1 MAKHIR
7 LRGRMKVG
15 PETRRPDEQRHT
27 LRLPIKAAPRRLD
40 AFPQRQAAPIRCLAP
55 RPVGGRAPIID
66 GANANLLVDPGT
78 PNLPKALII
87 GHPSDAD
94 ANKETI
100 NSPNAIRGVEGGQP
114 NGNGHRD
121 GSCAQ
126 PYLNRCG
133 PTGRRKIN

>member
-1 MAKHIR
+1 MAKYIR

-15 PETRRPDEQRHT
+15 PETRRPDEQKYT
-27 LRLPIKAAPRRLD
+27 LRLPIKAATRRLD
-40 AFPQRQAAPIRCLAP
+40 VFPQRQNSRPNSVVLP
-55 RPVGGRAPIID
+55 QRPVSGHAD
-66 GANANLLVDPGT
+66 ANLLADPGT
-78 PNLPKALII
+78 PNLPKALIV

-100 NSPNAIRGVEGGQP
+100 ISPNAIRGVEGGQP

-121 GSCAQ
+121 GSCTH
-126 PYLNRCG
+126 PYPNRCG